1 MTLNMTTLDETNTV
15 DRFLNHVR
23 GGIEH
28 WVAAGQVALQA
39 IDADEDWIDRVCDA
53 AVAVGLR
60 IVTPQLVRKF
70 ERIGRGQLL
79 PLLAYESGAWV
90 SALSRLPYGEQE
102 NYTRNPVTVLFPEK
116 GGYVPH
122 HSEPRALTAGQV
134 RQVFARDHVRTEAEQ
149 RNYLAEH
156 GAEVPTPVFD
166 LPYRIVRGKIV
177 VMSAGWTLGRKD
189 LLRLLSLVTAD

>member
-1 MTLNMTTLDETNTV
+1 MKTLTKTGSIV
-15 DRFLNHVR
+15 SFLGYVR
-23 GGIEH
+23 GGINC
-28 WVAAGQVALQA
+28 WVKAGRVAVQA
-39 IDADEDWIDRVCDA
+39 IDADENWIDRVCDA
-53 AVAVGLR
+53 ALAVGLR

-102 NYTRNPVTVLFPEK
+102 NYTRNPVTVLIPEK

-177 VMSAGWTLGRKD
+177 VMSAGWTLGRED